1 MTNPDHFPRPMN
13 DIFRDLDG
21 LLEDCAGTNR
31 HDQAIVAITFC
42 IDEGINLGEQIIGVL
57 RRKGFNPRH
66 VGKLLHDHSGDDSAR
81 HFWHRDAEGHYRNL
95 RTI

>member
-1 MTNPDHFPRPMN
+1 MTKTDDLPRPMN

-21 LLEDCAGTNR
+21 LLEGCAGTSR

-42 IDEGINLGEQIIGVL
+42 IDEGITLGQQIIGVL
-57 RRKGFNPRH
+57 RRKDFNPRH
-66 VGKLLHDHSGDDSAR
+66 VGKLLHDLSGDDIAR

-95 RTI
+95 RTL